1 MKKIIVAID
10 GFSSCGKSTIAKTLA
25 KRAGYKYIDTGAMY
39 RAVGLYVKRHVSKPV
54 EEVKP
59 QDVVCFLPEI
69 KVSFAVNDNGKSE
82 TLLNGEN
89 VEGEIRTLDI
99 AKWASVVSTIKEVR
113 AEMVEQQRKMGQEGG
128 IVMDGRDIGTVV
140 FPNADLK
147 LFVTA
152 RPEIRAQRRYAE
164 LIEKGEKGITLE
176 NVMKDTEERDYRDTH
191 RAESP
196 LRKAE
201 DAVELD
207 NSDMSV
213 EEEHEWVW
221 NIFLKF
227 AQ

>member
-1 MKKIIVAID
+1 
-10 GFSSCGKSTIAKTLA
+10 
-25 KRAGYKYIDTGAMY
+25 
-39 RAVGLYVKRHVSKPV
+39 
-54 EEVKP
+54 
-59 QDVVCFLPEI
+59 
-69 KVSFAVNDNGKSE
+69 
-82 TLLNGEN
+82 
-89 VEGEIRTLDI
+89 
-99 AKWASVVSTIKEVR
+99 
-113 AEMVEQQRKMGQEGG
+113 MGQEGG

-213 EEEHEWVW
+213 AEEHEWVW